1 MSCRNATKRRQELAR
16 KYTVNTKT
24 EPGKGLIIK
33 GTAKKVER
41 GYTDETK
48 AILYHYKHYKQVKQQ
63 LINLETK
70 KNVILEKYLLP
81 IMYKR
86 MAWIRHHS
94 TTHQIYKEEQLQDLT
109 KLFDSKDEAHTFRDD
124 VEIMDEYI
132 NKNNEEI
139 KQYKKDLKIEINKLV
154 LIEWKFLSY
163 DWKKITNKYKHRTEL
178 KNVKNIEELT
188 SGFTSKN
195 IKKYM
200 PHSSFYAVYKKF
212 RITNYESLNKYVN
225 YCLYNMFSNIK
236 IRILS
241 ALIKN
246 PKNYKNITT
255 MLDGH
260 NTTIE
265 YDKPDIS
272 TQKKWSYKLKSSGIR
287 TQVLIDINEM
297 VLSLSDSQLC
307 GNSSDSG
314 MFLNMKLYNKI
325 KEQDCVALD
334 GGYTLFIKQFENLC
348 KDKNINL
355 DDKNFFYPIRKEN
368 GIALNAQEE
377 HYTVGT

>member
-1 MSCRNATKRRQELAR
+1 MI
-16 KYTVNTKT
+16 
-24 EPGKGLIIK
+24 G
-33 GTAKKVER
+33 
-41 GYTDETK
+41 
-48 AILYHYKHYKQVKQQ
+48 
-63 LINLETK
+63 
-70 KNVILEKYLLP
+70 
-81 IMYKR
+81 
-86 MAWIRHHS
+86 
-94 TTHQIYKEEQLQDLT
+94 
-109 KLFDSKDEAHTFRDD
+109 DD

-154 LIEWKFLSY
+154 LNEWKFLSY

-178 KNVKNIEELT
+178 KNVKNIEVKKELTSKLGYIAVFFFLTTLYTHREYPGPYLEIEKGLLLLYQLT

-212 RITNYESLNKYVN
+212 WITNYESLNKYVN

-246 PKNYKNITT
+246 PKNYKNITI

-260 NTTIE
+260 DTTIE

-272 TQKKWSYKLKSSGIR
+272 TQKKWSYKLKSSGIK
-287 TQVLIDINEM
+287 TQVLIDTNEM
-297 VLSLSDSQLC
+297 ILSLSDSQLC
-307 GNSSDSG
+307 GNSSDGG

-355 DDKNFFYPIRKEN
+355 DDKNFFYDGYI
-368 GIALNAQEE
+368 
-377 HYTVGT
+377 